1 MRLTEFAEKRII
13 NIYDGE
19 LLGAIGES
27 DLQVDPESGQLL
39 ALLLPPV
46 RRGDKKQQ
54 ISVAWDVVK
63 RVGTEVVVVDVDLT
77 SPAEPPR

>member
-27 DLQVDPESGQLL
+27 DLLVDPESGQLL